1 MNNVVP
7 VDYQSQRILTTAQLA
22 ESYGVDTKLISQNFS
37 RNEERYKIGKH
48 FFKLEG
54 NELGEFKKAYPQ
66 FEENI
71 KFAPLLYLWTE
82 KGAWLHAKSLNT
94 DKAWDA
100 YESLIDEYY
109 HIMGTLKGRKAK
121 PIPTW
126 DKIAVGEIRFAK
138 EFAKAAGIRTER
150 ALAVAIA
157 RVEHQSGL
165 SLDSYRRLLP
175 AVDQEEAEI
184 FTASQIGDKLKI
196 KANQVNLL
204 LEEIGLQYGI
214 REAGKREVKER
225 LVKTNPWHLTDKGK
239 EYGIMQDS
247 SKQTGH
253 SKWEGFQI
261 YWNAKAVQL
270 LQNSMTQKA

>member
-1 MNNVVP
+1 MSAIVP
-7 VDYQSQRILTTAQLA
+7 VDYQGQRILTSEQLS
-22 ESYGVDTKLISQNFS
+22 ESYGATIKMINNNFLNNS
-37 RNEERYKIGKH
+37 DRFTEGKH
-48 FFKLEG
+48 YYCIEGDALRTFKREHDC
-54 NELGEFKKAYPQ
+54 LG
-66 FEENI
+66 I
-71 KFAPLLYLWTE
+71 APNVNKLYLWTE
-82 KGAWLHAKSLNT
+82 KGAWHHAKSLNT
-94 DKAWDA
+94 DAAWNA
-100 YESLIDEYY
+100 YESLVDEYY
-109 HIMGTLKGRKAK
+109 HVMETMKGRKTK

-184 FTASQIGDKLKI
+184 FTASQIGDKLKL

-214 REAGKREVKER
+214 REAGKREGKER

-247 SKQTGH
+247 SKQTGN

-261 YWNAKAVQL
+261 YWNAKTVQL
-270 LQNSMTQKA
+270 LQNIMAQKA